1 MMQATRKT
9 IESNLVNFEALERE
23 PNTERR
29 NDLMRNVTYLF
40 ALTANTCSQE
50 QIDVYDDVL
59 SRLADMV
66 THEVLADVAEKIAPL
81 AAAPSGIVKR
91 LAREDISVAK
101 PILARS
107 PILTDRDLVEIATR
121 CGLFH
126 MNAIATRGTLSAT
139 VADLLIEKG
148 DGEVRRTVAANP
160 GARPSD
166 FGFLALARHAMRR
179 EDNLDELLADR
190 PDLPEAVIHILVRDA
205 SEKARQKLVALGQ
218 TRAAERVDQ
227 VARLAA
233 DRMNNDYWLHRYD
246 FEGAWTIM
254 LREARCGRVDEPRL
268 RAAALEDRF
277 ADATALFALV
287 TGISL
292 EEAKHWLVR
301 TDTEPFVIVAKAHN
315 LSIMT
320 VQALLSC
327 GAWRFRLDADER
339 ARVLSRY
346 ANLPVGQAR
355 RLFTTWK
362 AASSTN

>member
-1 MMQATRKT
+1 MQPTRKP
-9 IESNLVNFEALERE
+9 IDSNLVNFEALERD
-23 PNTERR
+23 PSTDRR

-40 ALTANTCSQE
+40 ALTASTCSAE
-50 QIDVYDDVL
+50 QVEIYDDVL
-59 SRLADMV
+59 TRLADMV
-66 THEVLADVAEKIAPL
+66 TREVLADVAEKIAPL
-81 AAAPSGIVKR
+81 AAAPSGIVRR
-91 LAREDISVAK
+91 LARDEITVAR
-101 PILARS
+101 PVLEQS
-107 PILTDRDLVEIATR
+107 PVLTDRDLIEIATQ
-121 CGLFH
+121 CGLLH
-126 MNAIATRGTLSAT
+126 MSAIAGRAT
-139 VADLLIEKG
+139 VSPSVADVLIEKG
-148 DGEVRRTVAANP
+148 DGTVRQRVAANS

-179 EDNLDELLADR
+179 EDNLDELLAER

-205 SEKARQKLVALGQ
+205 SDKVRQKLNATGQ
-218 TRAAERVDQ
+218 KRAAERVDD

-233 DRMNNDYWLHRYD
+233 ERMNNDYWLHRYD
-246 FEGAWTIM
+246 FEGAWSIM

-277 ADATALFALV
+277 ADATALFALI

-320 VQALLSC
+320 VQALLAC
-327 GAWRFRLDADER
+327 GAWRFRLTADER
-339 ARVLSRY
+339 GRVLSRY

-355 RLFTTWK
+355 RMFSTWK
-362 AASSTN
+362 AAAAVG